1 MKTLL
6 PLTFAVAFA
15 AFLLLPFRAEITGS
29 LSFIASMALV
39 LSADYGRRLNPLPV
53 PATASRRTRESLR
66 LAA

>member
-6 PLTFAVAFA
+6 PLIFAVAFA
-15 AFLLLPFRAEITGS
+15 AFLVLPFRAEITGS
-29 LSFIASMALV
+29 LSFVASMALV

-53 PATASRRTRESLR
+53 PATGRRSRESLR

>member
-53 PATASRRTRESLR
+53 PATGRRNRESLR

>member
-6 PLTFAVAFA
+6 PLIFAVAFA
-15 AFLLLPFRAEITGS
+15 AFLVLPFRAEITGS
-29 LSFIASMALV
+29 LSFVASMALV

-53 PATASRRTRESLR
+53 PVTGRRSRESLR

>member
-29 LSFIASMALV
+29 LSFVASIALV

-53 PATASRRTRESLR
+53 PATASRRSRESLR